1 MNESHQRR
9 AAREV
14 AAGRE
19 VEPMIVELFGSG
31 CEKCQAMEVSLRLAL
46 DELGMGDSATL
57 YRIEDP
63 ASMVG
68 RGVWRAPGLALDG
81 KVVVRG
87 RAPEPNELKKLI
99 VAATERAGG

>member
-1 MNESHQRR
+1 
-9 AAREV
+9 
-14 AAGRE
+14 
-19 VEPMIVELFGSG
+19 MIVELFGSG
-31 CEKCQAMEVSLRLAL
+31 CEKCQALEVSLRRAL
-46 DELGMGDSATL
+46 DELGMTDEVTL

-87 RAPEPNELKKLI
+87 RVLEPAEIKALI

>member
-1 MNESHQRR
+1 
-9 AAREV
+9 
-14 AAGRE
+14 
-19 VEPMIVELFGSG
+19 MIVELFGSG
-31 CEKCQAMEVSLRLAL
+31 CEKCQALEVSLRRAL
-46 DELGMGDSATL
+46 DELGMTDEVTL

-87 RAPEPNELKKLI
+87 RVLEPAEIKALL

>member
-1 MNESHQRR
+1 
-9 AAREV
+9 
-14 AAGRE
+14 
-19 VEPMIVELFGSG
+19 MIVELFGFG
-31 CEKCQAMEVSLRLAL
+31 GEKCRALEESLRRAL
-46 DELGMGDSATL
+46 DELGMADEATL

-87 RAPEPNELKKLI
+87 RVADPAEIKAWI

>member
-1 MNESHQRR
+1 MVV
-9 AAREV
+9 EV
-14 AAGRE
+14 
-19 VEPMIVELFGSG
+19 FGSG
-31 CEKCQAMEVSLRLAL
+31 CEKCQALEDALRLAL
-46 DELGMGDSATL
+46 DELGMTDDARL

-87 RAPEPNELKKLI
+87 RVPGSAEVKELL
-99 VAATERAGG
+99 VAAVERAGG

>member
-1 MNESHQRR
+1 
-9 AAREV
+9 
-14 AAGRE
+14 
-19 VEPMIVELFGSG
+19 MIVELFGSG
-31 CEKCQAMEVSLRLAL
+31 CEKCRALEDELRRAL
-46 DELGMGDSATL
+46 DELGMSDDATL

-81 KVVVRG
+81 RVVVRG
-87 RAPEPNELKKLI
+87 RAPGPDELKELI

>member
-1 MNESHQRR
+1 
-9 AAREV
+9 
-14 AAGRE
+14 
-19 VEPMIVELFGSG
+19 MIVELFGSG
-31 CEKCQAMEVSLRLAL
+31 CQKCLALEVSLRLAL
-46 DELGMGDSATL
+46 DELGMTDEVTL

-87 RAPEPNELKKLI
+87 RVLEPAEIKALL

>member
-1 MNESHQRR
+1 
-9 AAREV
+9 
-14 AAGRE
+14 
-19 VEPMIVELFGSG
+19 MIVELFGSG
-31 CEKCQAMEVSLRLAL
+31 CEKCQALEDALRLAL
-46 DELGMGDSATL
+46 DELGMTEDATI
-57 YRIEDP
+57 YRIKDP

-87 RAPEPNELKKLI
+87 RAPGPAELKELI